1 MLYLTYQ
8 NFGFPNFDSQVHI
21 ECSPPL
27 LIDLVIADSAV
38 DAAAVQRV
46 VETEAA
52 KATVKA
58 PPEVPEPVAE
68 AWQLG
73 GKGSLVERSGWR
85 KIWEMAVSFFKL
97 LELYYLEILNEF
109 VIFSWFKIPIPFR
122 FCFFLPLPPKNGG
135 PNTSRQVFFGGPI
148 ALKKKPPDQAAPA
161 GPVPVPAALA
171 EFLGEEPSAAALR
184 GAARPWA
191 TVADAESPP
200 ETPESGVK
208 GRGSLGSSAF
218 KKKRS
223 TMKQQKIG
231 LGPFC
236 REICGKMCC
245 QAVILCCQV
254 PHGVFLLIHWEQE
267 EHSIQTLC
275 FLLVPA
281 SFWCFV
287 CPLTARLRRS
297 ATYTHTR
304 RCQPDGCSAT
314 FGATCRDTPSA
325 CGDTI
330 RSPGGE
336 CFFQN
341 WDLWTGLEVFSR
353 SKVEAQLPDILQYLW
368 SSLPFWLCQLKLTTI
383 IVPFSNCKHTSE
395 SLHHN
400 GREFL

>member
-1 MLYLTYQ
+1 
-8 NFGFPNFDSQVHI
+8 
-21 ECSPPL
+21 
-27 LIDLVIADSAV
+27 
-38 DAAAVQRV
+38 
-46 VETEAA
+46 
-52 KATVKA
+52 
-58 PPEVPEPVAE
+58 
-68 AWQLG
+68 
-73 GKGSLVERSGWR
+73 
-85 KIWEMAVSFFKL
+85 
-97 LELYYLEILNEF
+97 
-109 VIFSWFKIPIPFR
+109 
-122 FCFFLPLPPKNGG
+122 
-135 PNTSRQVFFGGPI
+135 
-148 ALKKKPPDQAAPA
+148 
-161 GPVPVPAALA
+161 
-171 EFLGEEPSAAALR
+171 
-184 GAARPWA
+184 
-191 TVADAESPP
+191 
-200 ETPESGVK
+200 
-208 GRGSLGSSAF
+208 
-218 KKKRS
+218 
-223 TMKQQKIG
+223 MKQQKIG

-353 SKVEAQLPDILQYLW
+353 SKVEAQLPDILQYL
-368 SSLPFWLCQLKLTTI
+368 
-383 IVPFSNCKHTSE
+383 
-395 SLHHN
+395 
-400 GREFL
+400 